1 MILCVRLKYTSRYAI
16 TATTPCAVTYA
27 YARIRRLTRLW
38 SGLYR
43 LPVTETV
50 IGFGSPSVI
59 AVWQHLIRVSL
70 SRLDFMVVMRGAR
83 SRAPGSYCSR
93 STNPRMATTHS
104 FGSEG
109 DGFLN
114 CDRSFIHALPQGIV
128 VGHKFVIPLRSKV
141 GASPA
146 REGGLPSTIN
156 FRHAIKN
163 RKLSLPGFAGSK
175 DRSLQQPL
183 QIIGMDGAQVAI
195 FRLLP
200 VSISSLSHKSSRSGK
215 IILPN
220 AQGSTISQCT
230 VRKNDPAGN
239 SSQIL

>member
-1 MILCVRLKYTSRYAI
+1 MAS
-16 TATTPCAVTYA
+16 
-27 YARIRRLTRLW
+27 
-38 SGLYR
+38 
-43 LPVTETV
+43 
-50 IGFGSPSVI
+50 
-59 AVWQHLIRVSL
+59 
-70 SRLDFMVVMRGAR
+70 
-83 SRAPGSYCSR
+83 SRAGS
-93 STNPRMATTHS
+93 
-104 FGSEG
+104 
-109 DGFLN
+109 L
-114 CDRSFIHALPQGIV
+114 LQGIV
-128 VGHKFVIPLRSKV
+128 VGHKSVIPLRSKV

-175 DRSLQQPL
+175 DRSLQQSL

-195 FRLLP
+195 FPLLP

-230 VRKNDPAGN
+230 VRKNDPHSLRLWASGPVIV
-239 SSQIL
+239 SSKYSSRKAS